1 MSDPTPVLPGR
12 RATEL
17 PPAPASPDVLVPASD
32 AELDRLVDAFRR
44 FQARH
49 TQALDRASAARD
61 LGPTDARLVFHLA
74 AADGE
79 GMTPKD
85 ARAFLQLS
93 TGAMTSLIDRL
104 EQRGHLERRPNP
116 NDRRSILLHL
126 TPSGAGIAEELS
138 APWRTA
144 FADAV
149 APAARTALADV
160 FEQVGDALTHR
171 A

>member
-1 MSDPTPVLPGR
+1 MPDTTPVLPGR
-12 RATEL
+12 RTAEL
-17 PPAPASPDVLVPASD
+17 PPAPVSPDVRVPATD
-32 AELDRLVDAFRR
+32 DDLDRLVDAFRR

-49 TQALDRASAARD
+49 TQALDRVSAARD
-61 LGPTDARLVFHLA
+61 LGPTDTRFVFHLA

-79 GMTPKD
+79 GTTPKD
-85 ARAFLQLS
+85 ASAFLQLS
-93 TGAMTSLIDRL
+93 TGATTSLIDRL

-126 TPSGAGIAEELS
+126 TPSGARIAEELS
-138 APWRTA
+138 AQWRTA

-149 APAARTALADV
+149 APAARTALAEV
-160 FEQVGDALTHR
+160 FDQLGDALARR